1 MLEMSD
7 YGIGNTPIKELDPIN
22 GNRIFIKL
30 EQENYLGSIKSR
42 TGYWIIK
49 NLPKESE
56 NKTIIEST
64 SGNLGLV
71 LGYFCKEIGRDFLC
85 LIDQTIAPSKLK
97 KLKDAEIKYEMVKKS
112 SGLDY
117 RSSRIKRAEEL
128 MATGEYYWVN
138 QYDNPFGIMAHQMTT
153 APEIWEQTNGKV
165 THVIC
170 PMGSCGTICGISLF
184 MKERSENIKICGVE
198 PYGSTIFGEIDDTY
212 FNVGAGLRGK
222 PGNLLSSHAIVDVAD
237 TVDDATSICYAQEL
251 YHKYQLAVGVT
262 SGMAYAEALQIA
274 ATERNA
280 VIVFIAPDGRES
292 YSEYLK

>member
-7 YGIGNTPIKELDPIN
+7 YGIGNTPLKELDSIN
-22 GNRIFIKL
+22 GNHIFVKL
-30 EQENYLGSIKSR
+30 EQVNYLGSIKAR
-42 TGYWIIK
+42 TGYWITK
-49 NLPKESE
+49 NLPKEAE
-56 NKTIIEST
+56 NKTVIEST
-64 SGNLGLV
+64 SGNLGFA
-71 LGYFCKEIGRDFLC
+71 LGFFCKEIGRKFLC
-85 LIDQTIAPSKLK
+85 LVDPSIAVSKLK
-97 KLKDAEIKYEMVKKS
+97 RLEDARIEYEIVEKKPE
-112 SGLDY
+112 LDF

-128 MATGEYYWVN
+128 MASGEYYWVN
-138 QYDNPFGIMAHQMTT
+138 QYDNPFGIMAHQRTT

-184 MKERSENIKICGVE
+184 MKERSKQIKICGVE
-198 PYGSTIFGEIDDTY
+198 PYGSTIFGEADAPYI
-212 FNVGAGLRGK
+212 NVGAGLMGK

-237 TVDDATSICYAQEL
+237 TVNDLTSIRYCQEL
-251 YHKYQLAVGVT
+251 HHKYRLAVGVT

-280 VIVFIAPDGRES
+280 FIVFIAPDGRES